1 MVDQA
6 GNPDTIYSDWVEA
19 EARYADALAAFTGH
33 SDGPPDVVRKDAALG
48 LATAR
53 SRADIAR
60 DRFFRKALR

>member
-6 GNPDTIYSDWVEA
+6 GNGDTFYENWVEA
-19 EARYADALAAFTGH
+19 EARYAEALANFTAQN
-33 SDGPPDVVRKDAALG
+33 DGAPEVVRKDTALV

-60 DRFFRKALR
+60 DKFFRKALR